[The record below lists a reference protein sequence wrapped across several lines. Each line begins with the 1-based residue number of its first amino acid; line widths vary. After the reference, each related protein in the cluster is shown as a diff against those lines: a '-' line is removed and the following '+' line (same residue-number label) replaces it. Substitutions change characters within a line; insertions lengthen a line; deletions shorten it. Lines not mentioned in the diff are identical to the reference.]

1 MIGLDSN
8 QISVDISESKIPLPL
23 QPDYVEIYQGGNSIH
38 NVTIHF
44 DNKTGMALINL
55 TPSAKDKFDE
65 IFKSAAKYLPFTF
78 SFMTSSRRGLNIS
91 KYHFLCY
98 YSFGKL
104 YFNKFL
110 LQF

>member
-38 NVTIHF
+38 NSTIDF
-44 DNKTGMALINL
+44 DYKTGMALINL